1 MEGARRCS
9 NDHLQH
15 TLKAALQLP
24 SSLCCKSTNQ
34 KVATPHSNASLPGS
48 IWSYCMYLTI
58 DSNHFHFKRLKSAWT
73 ASRPACT
80 YLKTPVLTRHAGK
93 ESRVWQQNMKPS
105 KWAHTGSIGYPWVSK
120 NLMVEIVL
128 LYLIIYHYYY
138 IIMIIISYYIL
149 SSCSPR
155 KQLTIAHHFEDFPRG
170 YRGHVWPWNLPP
182 RSLWYQT
189 L

>member
-1 MEGARRCS
+1 MDG
-9 NDHLQH
+9 QP
-15 TLKAALQLP
+15 T
-24 SSLCCKSTNQ
+24 SL
-34 KVATPHSNASLPGS
+34 HIFENASA
-48 IWSYCMYLTI
+48 
-58 DSNHFHFKRLKSAWT
+58 HE
-73 ASRPACT
+73 ACWEGVQG
-80 YLKTPVLTRHAGK
+80 LAAKHEAIKMG
-93 ESRVWQQNMKPS
+93 
-105 KWAHTGSIGYPWVSK
+105 HTGSIGYPWVSK

>member
-1 MEGARRCS
+1 MQYPGRPYFQPLSNHRDASQKWFCDVCMEGARRCS

-105 KWAHTGSIGYPWVSK
+105 KWA
-120 NLMVEIVL
+120 
-128 LYLIIYHYYY
+128 
-138 IIMIIISYYIL
+138 
-149 SSCSPR
+149 
-155 KQLTIAHHFEDFPRG
+155 
-170 YRGHVWPWNLPP
+170 
-182 RSLWYQT
+182 T
-189 L
+189 LDL

>member
-1 MEGARRCS
+1 MSHIDSLNKSVSGRLASKHAVPRSSLLPTTFQPPRCLAKWFCDVCMEGARRCS

-105 KWAHTGSIGYPWVSK
+105 KWA
-120 NLMVEIVL
+120 
-128 LYLIIYHYYY
+128 
-138 IIMIIISYYIL
+138 
-149 SSCSPR
+149 
-155 KQLTIAHHFEDFPRG
+155 
-170 YRGHVWPWNLPP
+170 
-182 RSLWYQT
+182 T
-189 L
+189 LDL